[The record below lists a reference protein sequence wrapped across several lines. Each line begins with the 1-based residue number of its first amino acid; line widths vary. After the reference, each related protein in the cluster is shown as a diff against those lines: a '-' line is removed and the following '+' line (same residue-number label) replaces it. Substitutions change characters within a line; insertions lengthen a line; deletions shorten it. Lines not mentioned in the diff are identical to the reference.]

1 MNRRSKARRIKDTG
15 KQIGEIMEG
24 TV

>member
-1 MNRRSKARRIKDTG
+1 MNRRSKARRIKDTE
-15 KQIGEIMEG
+15 KQMGEIMEG